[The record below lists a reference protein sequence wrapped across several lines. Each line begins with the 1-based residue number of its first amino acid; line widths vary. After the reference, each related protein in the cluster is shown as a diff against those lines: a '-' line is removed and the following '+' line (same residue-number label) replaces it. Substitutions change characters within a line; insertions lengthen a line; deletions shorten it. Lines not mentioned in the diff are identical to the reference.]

1 MPEQKVYRFR
11 IDPTA
16 DQEAALARYAGAR
29 RFVFNWALQRRK
41 ETYQQ
46 TGKSIPW
53 SELSVELTALKGKSG
68 FEWLKEIDSQLLQ
81 QAVADCKK
89 AFDNF
94 FKKRARFPKF
104 KKKPERSSIVPN
116 SSAGQT

>member
-1 MPEQKVYRFR
+1 MAQIILHQARVV
-11 IDPTA
+11 
-16 DQEAALARYAGAR
+16 AA
-29 RFVFNWALQRRK
+29 V
-41 ETYQQ
+41 
-46 TGKSIPW
+46 
-53 SELSVELTALKGKSG
+53 SVELTALKSKPG

-104 KKKPERSSIVPN
+104 KKKTQRQSIVPN